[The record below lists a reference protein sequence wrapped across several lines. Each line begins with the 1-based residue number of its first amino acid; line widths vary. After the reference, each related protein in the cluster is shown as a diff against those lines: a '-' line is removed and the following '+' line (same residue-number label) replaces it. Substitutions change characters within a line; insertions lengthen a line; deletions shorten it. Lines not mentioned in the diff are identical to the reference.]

1 MLPIYDIMYL
11 RLVLGYNNMSFSIV
25 MDTIQTSFLRIEQ
38 IRGYDFNSLI
48 GNIGGYVG
56 MFLGYALLNFPNAI
70 VVFVEAARELQLKA
84 RELCMTKKKTNS
96 SCNTSAAK
104 IHIPT
109 LSDQEEK
116 GQRTTNDNS
125 SISYDVQKK
134 I

>member
-56 MFLGYALLNFPNAI
+56 MFLGYALLNVPNAI
-70 VVFVEAARELQLKA
+70 LSIFEASRELRLTT
-84 RELCMTKKKTNS
+84 RELCQNKEKEIS
-96 SCNTSAAK
+96 SCKTSV
-104 IHIPT
+104 
-109 LSDQEEK
+109 
-116 GQRTTNDNS
+116 
-125 SISYDVQKK
+125 SI
-134 I
+134 

>member
-1 MLPIYDIMYL
+1 
-11 RLVLGYNNMSFSIV
+11 MSFSIV
-25 MDTIQTSFLRIEQ
+25 MDTIQTSFLLIEQ

-96 SCNTSAAK
+96 SCNTSAA
-104 IHIPT
+104 
-109 LSDQEEK
+109 
-116 GQRTTNDNS
+116 
-125 SISYDVQKK
+125 
-134 I
+134 

>member
-56 MFLGYALLNFPNAI
+56 MFLGYALLNVPNAI
-70 VVFVEAARELQLKA
+70 LSIFETSRELRLKT
-84 RELCMTKKKTNS
+84 RELCQTKEKES
-96 SCNTSAAK
+96 FSVNTSVS
-104 IHIPT
+104 IEPVSHVR
-109 LSDQEEK
+109 DQEEN
-116 GQRTTNDNS
+116 GCHATNNNCNM
-125 SISYDVQKK
+125 
-134 I
+134 

>member
-56 MFLGYALLNFPNAI
+56 MFLGYALLNVPNAI
-70 VVFVEAARELQLKA
+70 LSIFETSRELRLTT
-84 RELCMTKKKTNS
+84 RELCQNKEKEIS
-96 SCNTSAAK
+96 SCKTSV
-104 IHIPT
+104 
-109 LSDQEEK
+109 
-116 GQRTTNDNS
+116 
-125 SISYDVQKK
+125 SI
-134 I
+134 

>member
-56 MFLGYALLNFPNAI
+56 MFLGYALLNVPNAI
-70 VVFVEAARELQLKA
+70 VSIFETSRELRLTT
-84 RELCMTKKKTNS
+84 RELCQNKEKEIS
-96 SCNTSAAK
+96 SCKTSV
-104 IHIPT
+104 
-109 LSDQEEK
+109 
-116 GQRTTNDNS
+116 
-125 SISYDVQKK
+125 SI
-134 I
+134 